1 LSLYN
6 IYNFNALISVRST
19 TVCAA
24 VAAVTAVATVVCAVA
39 TVGTG
44 GTAKI
49 TGSRI
54 DVVPMLRLKNI
65 VSVSGVEILVAD
77 GVLVGLNTITAI
89 LWLLVEGVTE
99 TDAVHRTPWTTVR
112 VRFGLEGI
120 LKVADVVDDV
130 LDEFL
135 SGHLTVLGTLRHHG
149 SECVEVEAHLFL
161 IGGHVGVGGE
171 GLCHDNGHC
180 SIINSVHFSVQ

>member
-1 LSLYN
+1 M
-6 IYNFNALISVRST
+6 YNFNALISVRST

-24 VAAVTAVATVVCAVA
+24 VAAVTAVATVVCDVA

-54 DVVPMLRLKNI
+54 DGVVSMLRLKNI
-65 VSVSGVEILVAD
+65 VSVCGVEILVAE

-112 VRFGLEGI
+112 VRVGLEGI

-149 SECVEVEAHLFL
+149 LECIEVEAHLFL

-171 GLCHDNGHC
+171 GLCHGSGHC
-180 SIINSVHFSVQ
+180 SIINSVHFSVH